1 MHLPRHNPTCTK
13 VRSHLGSVLADA
25 SVALSVLLLGAL
37 IFTPLQM
44 GLQPCYSETSPGTNR
59 AFERPSRKQ
68 MLSSIQAALP
78 LSIGTVAFVDVNL
91 VPMDRERVVPHQTI
105 LVEGR
110 SISAIGPAT
119 MRVPTKALRVEGHG
133 LLYLMPGLADM
144 HSHAYEES
152 DFALYLA
159 NGVTTLLTLGTPDS
173 FLASRKK
180 LSAGNIVGPTVYAAF
195 FVDGSPPV
203 DPRFFSIKGEDE
215 ARNAVD
221 RAKSE
226 GYEFIKVYNNLSST
240 EFHAILDEARLQR
253 LAVVGHA
260 VRSVELKDALNAGQV
275 MVVHGEEYIY
285 MYFHRSRDIALAKQA
300 ADFTRA
306 AGAYVIPNLSAY
318 EAISLQ
324 WGKPQQVEKFLSR
337 PEARYLTPYRRRAW
351 EHDDYVVRSG
361 TLAGNLE
368 FLRQFT
374 KALSDAGVPLA
385 LGTDSPNIPGMFA
398 GYSIHD
404 DLRNMVQSGLT
415 PYQALSAGTRIPGEF
430 IKKFVP
436 GADSFGTV
444 QVGERADLLLLNHN
458 PLDSVE
464 NVREPVGVM
473 AAGRWMPAS
482 FLHQRL
488 DTFARTLAA
497 GKCGQ

>member
-1 MHLPRHNPTCTK
+1 ML
-13 VRSHLGSVLADA
+13 
-25 SVALSVLLLGAL
+25 LSAI
-37 IFTPLQM
+37 IFPAVQM
-44 GLQPCYSETSPGTNR
+44 GLLPGHLGTSRGLAT
-59 AFERPSRKQ
+59 AFENPSRKQ
-68 MLSSIQAALP
+68 MGSAIHAAAPPP
-78 LSIGTVAFVDVNL
+78 LGTVAFCDVNL
-91 VPMDRERVVPHQTI
+91 VPMDRERIVPHQTVV
-105 LVEGR
+105 VEGR
-110 SISAIGPAT
+110 RISAIGPVT
-119 MRVPTKALRVEGHG
+119 TQVPTQSLRVEGHG
-133 LLYLMPGLADM
+133 RLYLMPGLSDM

-152 DFALYLA
+152 DFTLYVA

-173 FLASRKK
+173 FLATRKK
-180 LSAGNIVGPTVYAAF
+180 LAAGDMVGPTVYAAF
-195 FVDGSPPV
+195 FVDGDPPV
-203 DPRFFSIKGEDE
+203 DPSFFSVKGEDA
-215 ARNAVD
+215 ARSAVV
-221 RAKSE
+221 RAKAE
-226 GYEFIKVYNNLSST
+226 GYEFIKVYNNVGST
-240 EFHAILDEARLQR
+240 EFHAILDEARRQR

-285 MYFHRSRDIALAKQA
+285 MYFHRSRDLAMAKQA

-324 WGKPQQVEKFLSR
+324 WGKPEQVETFLSR
-337 PEARYLTPYRRRAW
+337 LEARYLTPCRKRDW
-351 EHDDYVVRSG
+351 EHDDYVARSG

-385 LGTDSPNIPGMFA
+385 LGTDSPNIPGLFA

-415 PYQALSAGTRIPGEF
+415 PYQALSAGTRVPGEF

-444 QVGERADLLLLNHN
+444 QVGNRADLLLLPHN

-464 NVREPVGVM
+464 NVREPAGVM
-473 AAGRWMPAS
+473 AAGHWMPAG
-482 FLHQRL
+482 FLQERL
-488 DTFARTLAA
+488 DDFAKRFAT
-497 GKCGQ
+497 GKCGE